1 VYQIL
6 LVEDNADDVELT
18 LRAFRKSDLVSNVT
32 VVRDGVE
39 ALDYLL
45 ASGEHANR
53 DASEVPDL
61 VLLDIKLPRVD
72 GLQVL
77 ERLRGH
83 PRLKLIPVVILTSSA
98 EPKDLLTCYTLGANS
113 YVRTPIDFQQFS
125 RALHQIGSYWLLTNQ
140 APPIPGASSELTP
153 RLRVPSHEPR

>member
-1 VYQIL
+1 MYQIP

-18 LRAFRKSDLVSNVT
+18 LRAFRKSDLVNNVT

-45 ASGEHANR
+45 ATGDHAERNA
-53 DASEVPDL
+53 DELPDL

-77 ERLRGH
+77 ERLRSN
-83 PRLKLIPVVILTSSA
+83 PRTRLVPVVVLTSSI
-98 EPKDLLTCYTLGANS
+98 EPRDLLTCYTLGANS
-113 YVRTPIDFQQFS
+113 YVRKPIDFSAFAGAVTQLGMYWILINQSPPS
-125 RALHQIGSYWLLTNQ
+125 RG
-140 APPIPGASSELTP
+140 
-153 RLRVPSHEPR
+153 

>member
-1 VYQIL
+1 MSCAVYQIL

-18 LRAFRKSDLVSNVT
+18 LRAFRKSDLVNNVT

-45 ASGEHANR
+45 ATGEYAERNA
-53 DASEVPDL
+53 DDLPDL

-77 ERLRGH
+77 ERLRSN
-83 PRLKLIPVVILTSSA
+83 PRTRLVPVVVLTSSI
-98 EPKDLLTCYTLGANS
+98 EPRDLLTCYTLGANS
-113 YVRTPIDFQQFS
+113 YVRKPIDFQQFS
-125 RALHQIGSYWLLTNQ
+125 KALQQIGTYWLETNQ
-140 APPIPGASSELTP
+140 APPAPA
-153 RLRVPSHEPR
+153 

>member
-1 VYQIL
+1 MYEIL
-6 LVEDNADDVELT
+6 LVEDNADDVALT
-18 LRAFRKSDLVSNVT
+18 LRAFRKSDLVNNVT

-45 ASGEHANR
+45 ATGEHAERNV
-53 DASEVPDL
+53 DDLPDL

-77 ERLRGH
+77 ERLRSN
-83 PRLKLIPVVILTSSA
+83 PRTRLVPVVVLTSSI

-113 YVRTPIDFQQFS
+113 YVRKPIDFQQFS
-125 RALHQIGSYWLLTNQ
+125 KALQQIGTYWLETNQ
-140 APPIPGASSELTP
+140 APPAPA
-153 RLRVPSHEPR
+153 

>member
-6 LVEDNADDVELT
+6 LVEDNDDDVELT
-18 LRAFRKSDLVSNVT
+18 LRAFRKSDLVSTVT

-45 ASGEHANR
+45 AMGEY
-53 DASEVPDL
+53 ASRNPEVLPDL

-72 GLQVL
+72 GVQVL
-77 ERLRGH
+77 RRLRSH
-83 PRLKLIPVVILTSSA
+83 PRTKLIPIVILTSSA

-113 YVRTPIDFQQFS
+113 YVRKPIDFQQFTH
-125 RALHQIGSYWLLTNQ
+125 ALHQIGSYWLQTNQ
-140 APPIPGASSELTP
+140 APPAPG
-153 RLRVPSHEPR
+153 

>member
-1 VYQIL
+1 MYQIL

-18 LRAFRKSDLVSNVT
+18 LRAFRKSDLLNTVT

-45 ASGEHANR
+45 ATGEYAER
-53 DASEVPDL
+53 DANALPDL

-77 ERLRGH
+77 ERLRAN
-83 PRLKLIPVVILTSSA
+83 PRTRLLPVVVLTSSA
-98 EPKDLLTCYTLGANS
+98 EPRDLLTCYSLGANS
-113 YVRTPIDFQQFS
+113 YVRKPIDFKQFS
-125 RALHQIGSYWLLTNQ
+125 RALQQIGSYWLQTNQ
-140 APPIPGASSELTP
+140 APPIPGTA
-153 RLRVPSHEPR
+153 

>member
-1 VYQIL
+1 MYQIL

-18 LRAFRKSDLVSNVT
+18 LRAFRKSDLVNTVT

-45 ASGEHANR
+45 GTGEYAAR
-53 DASEVPDL
+53 ESEALPDL

-77 ERLRGH
+77 ERLRAH
-83 PRLKLIPVVILTSSA
+83 PKTKLIPVVVLTSSI
-98 EPKDLLTCYTLGANS
+98 EPKDLLTCYSLGANS
-113 YVRTPIDFQQFS
+113 YVRKPIDFQQFS
-125 RALHQIGSYWLLTNQ
+125 RALQQIGSYWLQTNQ
-140 APPIPGASSELTP
+140 APPIPGTA
-153 RLRVPSHEPR
+153 

>member
-1 VYQIL
+1 MYQIL

-18 LRAFRKSDLVSNVT
+18 LRAFRKSDLVNNVT

-45 ASGEHANR
+45 ATGEHAERNP
-53 DASEVPDL
+53 DDLPDL

-77 ERLRGH
+77 ERLRGN
-83 PRLKLIPVVILTSSA
+83 PRTRLVPVVVLTSSI
-98 EPKDLLTCYTLGANS
+98 EPRDLLTCYTLGANS
-113 YVRTPIDFQQFS
+113 YVRKPIDFQQFS
-125 RALHQIGSYWLLTNQ
+125 GALQQIGSYWLQTNQ
-140 APPIPGASSELTP
+140 APPLPGSA
-153 RLRVPSHEPR
+153 

>member
-6 LVEDNADDVELT
+6 LVEDNDDDVQLT
-18 LRAFRKSDLVSNVT
+18 LRAFRKSDLVSTVT

-45 ASGEHANR
+45 ATGEY
-53 DASEVPDL
+53 ASRNPDVMPDL

-72 GLQVL
+72 GVQVL
-77 ERLRGH
+77 ERLRSH
-83 PRLKLIPVVILTSSA
+83 PRTRLIPIVILTSSA

-113 YVRTPIDFQQFS
+113 YVRKPVDFAEFTEAVA
-125 RALHQIGSYWLLTNQ
+125 RLGVYWLLVNQ
-140 APPIPGASSELTP
+140 APPRRP
-153 RLRVPSHEPR
+153 

>member
-6 LVEDNADDVELT
+6 LVEDNDDDVELT
-18 LRAFRKSDLVSNVT
+18 LRAFRKSDLVSTVT

-45 ASGEHANR
+45 ATGEY
-53 DASEVPDL
+53 ASRNPEVMPDL

-72 GLQVL
+72 GVQVL
-77 ERLRGH
+77 KRLRSH
-83 PRLKLIPVVILTSSA
+83 PRTKLIPIVILTSSA

-113 YVRTPIDFQQFS
+113 YVRKPIDFQQFTH
-125 RALHQIGSYWLLTNQ
+125 ALHQIGSYWLQTNQ
-140 APPIPGASSELTP
+140 APPAPG
-153 RLRVPSHEPR
+153 